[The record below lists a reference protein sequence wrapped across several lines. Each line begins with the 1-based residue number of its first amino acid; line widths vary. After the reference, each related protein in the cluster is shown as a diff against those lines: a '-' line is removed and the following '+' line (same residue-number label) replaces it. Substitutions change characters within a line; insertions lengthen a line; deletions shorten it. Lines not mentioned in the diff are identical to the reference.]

1 MCLLQKSFSFLLLIF
16 TLQADL
22 NDQLMDESL
31 VLNYISQSV
40 NAPQT
45 DVKTRMQSAAFGIG
59 TGKGQLLSLDTL
71 KSVMPF
77 ITCLILLYFMYKVS
91 RLKAKFMEEINRIH
105 STIKEQKP
113 DLKDTPAIA
122 TEESTE
128 TSTPTEKQPIA
139 MKVRDV
145 KWLKSLDEIIR
156 SELSNEL
163 IKPLD
168 LAEQMGICERQLQRK
183 TKELT
188 GYSPAEY
195 LKQIR
200 LKKGHDYLKSGD
212 FQTISEVAY
221 KVGYKC
227 PDYFSKSFKK
237 HFGRKP
243 TELLNTMVLV

>member
-1 MCLLQKSFSFLLLIF
+1 MCLLQKSFSLLLLIF

-22 NDQLMDESL
+22 NDELEDESL

-40 NAPQT
+40 NTPQS
-45 DVKTRMQSAAFGIG
+45 DVETRIQSAAFGLR
-59 TGKGQLLSLDTL
+59 TGKDRLLSLETI

-77 ITCLILLYFMYKVS
+77 ITCLILLYFMYKIS
-91 RLKAKFMEEINRIH
+91 RLKAKFIEEINRIH
-105 STIKEQKP
+105 STIKEQQP
-113 DLKDTPAIA
+113 DLKDTPPVT

-128 TSTPTEKQPIA
+128 TSPPTDKHPIA

-145 KWLKSLDEIIR
+145 KWLKNLDEIINN
-156 SELSNEL
+156 ELSNEL

-237 HFGRKP
+237 HFGQKP
-243 TELLNTMVLV
+243 TELLNTLVLV